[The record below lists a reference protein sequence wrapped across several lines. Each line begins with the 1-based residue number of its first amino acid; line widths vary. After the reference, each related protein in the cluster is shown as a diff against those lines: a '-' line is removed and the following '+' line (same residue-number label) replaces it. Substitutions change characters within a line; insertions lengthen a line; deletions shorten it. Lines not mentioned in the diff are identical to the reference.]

1 MLDHEKKKK
10 VTRLLKENSLPPEL
24 KSLGKL
30 LFDLD
35 DKLDEILA
43 IIKPEQLTKK
53 E

>member
-1 MLDHEKKKK
+1 MLDPKKKHK
-10 VTRLLKENSLPPEL
+10 VERILKEQSLPPEHAAI
-24 KSLGKL
+24 GKL
-30 LFDLD
+30 LFDLS